1 MSITQFFAS
10 DQFDFPEFE
19 HHPVQTCAEF
29 QVVASHI
36 PGTRNKNLF
45 LRDKK
50 GKRHLLVIVPPYLS
64 VDLDSLSQML
74 GIKNLGFASKERL
87 KKFLGVNSGSVSV
100 LSLVN
105 DQHNDVEVVIDR
117 TIWHAEAIQAHPLVN
132 TQTVI
137 ISKPELERFLSKT
150 GHQPKIL
157 DIPGSSSVLGTP
169 EA

>member
-10 DQFDFPEFE
+10 HQFDFPEFE
-19 HHPVQTCAEF
+19 HQPVQTCAEF
-29 QVVASHI
+29 KVVASHI

-105 DQHNDVEVVIDR
+105 DQHNDVEVVMDR

-132 TQTVI
+132 TKTVI